1 MPIRIIRDDI
11 TKVQCDAIVN
21 AANKTLLGGGGVD
34 GAIHKAAGIGLFFD
48 CLKLRGCKVGEAKI
62 TPAHKLPCKYVI
74 HTVGPKWKDG
84 SHNEEEQ
91 LASCYKNSLLL
102 AKENNCES
110 VAFPLISTGVY
121 KFPKEQALVIAIKA
135 VKAFLA
141 DNDMDVIVVVYD
153 KSDFQIDIDMQ
164 DDVEKYINEHYWFS
178 GKIIGSGL
186 GLSDYRDHRMGDTA
200 ELPPIH
206 KYSPFDREI
215 DSRKILPKESFPTPW
230 GKPALGYKSRRK
242 KRSYA
247 RRLRRKPDSLKRSQ
261 RIGSEHS
268 CYINTDTSI
277 EIKQGNQDDLSK
289 WFPSEPL
296 ERRKSGIDGC
306 GQIRDISHLTI
317 EEQLKNID
325 AGFKETLF
333 KKIDERG
340 WTDPQCYK
348 KANVDKKLFS
358 KIRCEENYHPS
369 KTTALAFAVAL
380 ELNLED
386 TKKFI
391 ATAGYTLTHS
401 SKLDLIVEYYIIR
414 EQYDVDVINM
424 TLFKYDQK
432 LLGY

>member
-1 MPIRIIRDDI
+1 MPIKIIRDDI

-34 GAIHKAAGIGLFFD
+34 GAIHKVAGIGLFFD
-48 CLKLRGCKVGEAKI
+48 CLKLRVCKIGEAKI

-84 SHNEEEQ
+84 NHNEEEQ
-91 LASCYKNSLLL
+91 LASCYTNSLLL

-121 KFPKEQALVIAIKA
+121 KFPKEQALSIAIKTI
-135 VKAFLA
+135 KAFLV

-164 DDVEKYINEHYWFS
+164 DDVDKYISEHYLYNS
-178 GKIIGSGL
+178 VRIGL
-186 GLSDYRDHRMGDTA
+186 ADYVDHRMGDTA
-200 ELPPIH
+200 ELPSVH
-206 KYSPFDREI
+206 YYDPFDRKIE
-215 DSRKILPKESFPTPW
+215 SGKILPKESFPTPW

-242 KRSYA
+242 GRSYA
-247 RRLRRKPDSLKRSQ
+247 RRLRRKPDSQKRAQ
-261 RIGSEHS
+261 RIRSEHS
-268 CYINTDTSI
+268 CHINTDASI
-277 EIKQGNQDDLSK
+277 EIKQGNQEDLSK

-296 ERRKSGIDGC
+296 ERRRSGIEGC
-306 GQIRDISHLTI
+306 GQIRDISRLTI
-317 EEQLKNID
+317 EEQFKNID
-325 AGFKETLF
+325 EGFRGTLF
-333 KKIDERG
+333 KMIDDRG
-340 WTDPQCYK
+340 MKDSECYK
-348 KANVDKKLFS
+348 KANVDKRLFS
-358 KIRCEENYHPS
+358 KIRCDDNYHPS

-414 EQYDVDVINM
+414 EEYDVDAINM
-424 TLFKYDQK
+424 MLFKYDQK

>member
-1 MPIRIIRDDI
+1 MKNDNQFNGTVKFVAYDRAENNTNMADEARI
-11 TKVQCDAIVN
+11 V
-21 AANKTLLGGGGVD
+21 VD
-34 GAIHKAAGIGLFFD
+34 NIKPTS
-48 CLKLRGCKVGEAKI
+48 KI
-62 TPAHKLPCKYVI
+62 TFNEPVQKVNNIFYYAGDINATIVI
-74 HTVGPKWKDG
+74 NEANFYSKDVNVVVTKNGANYPVAVHWKD
-84 SHNEEEQ
+84 
-91 LASCYKNSLLL
+91 NS
-102 AKENNCES
+102 
-110 VAFPLISTGVY
+110 VDVHTGTFTLTEDGDY
-121 KFPKEQALVIAIKA
+121 
-135 VKAFLA
+135 
-141 DNDMDVIVVVYD
+141 IVTV
-153 KSDFQIDIDMQ
+153 MQ
-164 DDVEKYINEHYWFS
+164 DDVDKYISEYYLFNS
-178 GKIIGSGL
+178 VRIGL
-186 GLSDYRDHRMGDTA
+186 ADYVDHRMGDTA
-200 ELPPIH
+200 ELSSVH
-206 KYSPFDREI
+206 CYDPFDREA
-215 DSRKILPKESFPTPW
+215 DSGKILPKESFPTPW

-247 RRLRRKPDSLKRSQ
+247 RRLRRKPDSQKRSQ
-261 RIGSEHS
+261 RIRSEHY
-268 CYINTDTSI
+268 CRIETDASI
-277 EIKQGNQDDLSK
+277 EIKQGNQEDLSK

-296 ERRKSGIDGC
+296 QKRKTEIEGC
-306 GQIRDISHLTI
+306 GQIRDISRLTI

-348 KANVDKKLFS
+348 KANVNKKLFS

-414 EQYDVDVINM
+414 EQFDVDVINM